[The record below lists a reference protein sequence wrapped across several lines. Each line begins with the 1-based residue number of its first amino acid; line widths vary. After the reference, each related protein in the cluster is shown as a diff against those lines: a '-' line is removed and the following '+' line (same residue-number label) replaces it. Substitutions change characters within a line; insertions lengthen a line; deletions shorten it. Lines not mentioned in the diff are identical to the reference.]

1 MSGQNA
7 VTNRAVYYLAALC
20 SATQRALGFRIGVG
34 YLGSE
39 FADGKSIC
47 VSGTIRTVVGKTRG
61 QYQTKRLL
69 HPLAKSFFAREELL
83 LAVHIHEKK
92 RMNLSVAGLR
102 V

>member
-1 MSGQNA
+1 MEPESYGDVQGVSGQNA
-7 VTNRAVYYLAALC
+7 VTNRAVYYLAVLC

-34 YLGSE
+34 HLGSE

-69 HPLAKSFFAREELL
+69 HPLAKSFFRQGRTSIGSSYPSE
-83 LAVHIHEKK
+83 
-92 RMNLSVAGLR
+92 
-102 V
+102 